1 MSRRRWMTLAVAA
14 LAVAVYALAL
24 HQLEARPRPQAA
36 EGLRVRM
43 PVLLQV
49 LQAGGDRHLAADLA
63 VIRSITVGTEV
74 TDHETLRVQAALAE
88 DASLMNPRHEDNY
101 YMAAALLP
109 WQGYTEQAQVVLRR
123 AAESR
128 PWDMWPAFFYAFN
141 ASYFERDYAQA
152 AQWAER
158 AALRTGEPNASALR
172 TMAAKWLERGD
183 DPAQGI
189 EMIERLKTITSDER
203 SLRLMDARITRL
215 RGLQAL
221 RQAASAY
228 RQRHGAPPARL
239 EQLLGEG
246 LLTALPRD
254 PLGMGYELDAQGVPQ
269 LAGAAHGAAGT
280 KDGVEDKK

>member
-1 MSRRRWMTLAVAA
+1 MVTGLA
-14 LAVAVYALAL
+14 LAVYVLTVWRL
-24 HQLEARPRPQAA
+24 SDLPRPKVN
-36 EGLRVRM
+36 EGLRVRV

-49 LQAGGDRHLAADLA
+49 LQAGGDRYLAADLA
-63 VIRSITVGTEV
+63 VIRNITVGTEV
-74 TDHETLRVQAALAE
+74 NDSETLRIQAVLAE
-88 DASLMNPRHEDNY
+88 DVALMNPRHEDNY

-109 WQGYTEQAQVVLRR
+109 WQGYVQEGQAVLRR
-123 AAESR
+123 AAQTR
-128 PWDMWPAFFYAFN
+128 VWDMWPAFFYAFN
-141 ASYFERDYAQA
+141 TSYFERDYAQA

-172 TMAAKWLERGD
+172 AMAAKWLERGD

-203 SLRLMDARITRL
+203 SLRLMDARIERL

-228 RQRHGAPPARL
+228 RQRHGMPPARL

-254 PLGMGYELDAQGVPQ
+254 PLGMGYELDTQGMPQ
-269 LAGAAHGAAGT
+269 LAGAAHGAAGM
-280 KDGVEDKK
+280 KNGVEDKK